1 VEQFLVSLLASE
13 ITTTTLVEEGE
24 DRLMTALTLVCLVC
38 SETTTTTMDVT
49 VVEGGGEMLLAL
61 MRLVSGSLVWK
72 AFSVVVVEVTVAV
85 TVADPIKDSPNGMVG
100 AKEDPT
106 RVGTKEDPTRDG
118 TKEDPTRD
126 GTKEDS
132 LRAVANVIIS

>member
-1 VEQFLVSLLASE
+1 VSLLASE
-13 ITTTTLVEEGE
+13 ITTTTTSLVEEGE

-38 SETTTTTMDVT
+38 LETTTTMDVT

-85 TVADPIKDSPNGMVG
+85 TVVDSIKDSPNGMVG

>member
-1 VEQFLVSLLASE
+1 VSLLASE

-38 SETTTTTMDVT
+38 LETTTTMDVT

-85 TVADPIKDSPNGMVG
+85 TVVDSIKDSPNGMVG
-100 AKEDPT
+100 A
-106 RVGTKEDPTRDG
+106 KEDPTRDG

>member
-1 VEQFLVSLLASE
+1 LVSLLASE
-13 ITTTTLVEEGE
+13 ITTTTTSLVEEGE

-38 SETTTTTMDVT
+38 LETTTTMDVT

-85 TVADPIKDSPNGMVG
+85 TVVDSIKDSPNGMVG
-100 AKEDPT
+100 AKGDPT

>member
-1 VEQFLVSLLASE
+1 VELFLVSLLASE

-38 SETTTTTMDVT
+38 LETTTMDVT

-72 AFSVVVVEVTVAV
+72 AFLVVVEITVAV
-85 TVADPIKDSPNGMVG
+85 IVADPIKDSPNGMVG

>member
-1 VEQFLVSLLASE
+1 LVSLLASE
-13 ITTTTLVEEGE
+13 ITTTTTSLVEEGE

-38 SETTTTTMDVT
+38 LETTTTMDVT

-72 AFSVVVVEVTVAV
+72 AFSVVVEVTVAV
-85 TVADPIKDSPNGMVG
+85 TVVDSIKDSPNGMVG

-118 TKEDPTRD
+118 TKED
-126 GTKEDS
+126 S
-132 LRAVANVIIS
+132 LRAVANAIIS

>member
-1 VEQFLVSLLASE
+1 LVSLLASE

-38 SETTTTTMDVT
+38 LETTTTMDVT

-85 TVADPIKDSPNGMVG
+85 TVVDSIKDSPNGMVG

-132 LRAVANVIIS
+132 LRAVVNAIIS

>member
-1 VEQFLVSLLASE
+1 
-13 ITTTTLVEEGE
+13 VEEGE

-38 SETTTTTMDVT
+38 LETTTTMDVT

-61 MRLVSGSLVWK
+61 MRLASGSLVWK

-85 TVADPIKDSPNGMVG
+85 TVVDSIKDSPNGMVG

-132 LRAVANVIIS
+132 LRAVANAIIS

>member
-1 VEQFLVSLLASE
+1 LVSLLASE
-13 ITTTTLVEEGE
+13 ITTTTTSLVEEGE

-38 SETTTTTMDVT
+38 LETTTTMDVT

-85 TVADPIKDSPNGMVG
+85 TVVDSIKDSPNGMVG

-118 TKEDPTRD
+118 TKED
-126 GTKEDS
+126 S

>member
-1 VEQFLVSLLASE
+1 LVSLLASE
-13 ITTTTLVEEGE
+13 ITTTTTSLVEEGE

-38 SETTTTTMDVT
+38 LETTTTMDVT

-85 TVADPIKDSPNGMVG
+85 TVVDSIKDSPNGMVG

-118 TKEDPTRD
+118 TKED
-126 GTKEDS
+126 S
-132 LRAVANVIIS
+132 LRAVVNAIIS

>member
-1 VEQFLVSLLASE
+1 VELFLVSLLASE

-38 SETTTTTMDVT
+38 LETTTMDVT

-85 TVADPIKDSPNGMVG
+85 TVVDSIKDSPNGMVG

-132 LRAVANVIIS
+132 LRAVANAIIS

>member
-1 VEQFLVSLLASE
+1 LVSLLASE
-13 ITTTTLVEEGE
+13 ITTTTTSLVEEGE

-38 SETTTTTMDVT
+38 LETTTTMDVT

-85 TVADPIKDSPNGMVG
+85 TVVDSIKDSPNGMVG
-100 AKEDPT
+100 AKGDPT
-106 RVGTKEDPTRDG
+106 RVG

-132 LRAVANVIIS
+132 LRAVANAIIS

>member
-1 VEQFLVSLLASE
+1 LVSLLASE

-38 SETTTTTMDVT
+38 LETTTTMDVT
-49 VVEGGGEMLLAL
+49 VEEGGGEMLLAL

-72 AFSVVVVEVTVAV
+72 AFSVVVEVTVAV
-85 TVADPIKDSPNGMVG
+85 TVVDSIKDSPNGMVG

-118 TKEDPTRD
+118 TKED
-126 GTKEDS
+126 S
-132 LRAVANVIIS
+132 LRAAANAIIS

>member
-1 VEQFLVSLLASE
+1 LVSLLASE
-13 ITTTTLVEEGE
+13 ITTTTTSLVEEGE

-38 SETTTTTMDVT
+38 LETTTTMDVT

-72 AFSVVVVEVTVAV
+72 AFLVVVVEVTVAV

-132 LRAVANVIIS
+132 LRAVANAIIS

>member
-1 VEQFLVSLLASE
+1 LVSLLASE

-38 SETTTTTMDVT
+38 LETTTTMDVT
-49 VVEGGGEMLLAL
+49 VEEGGGEMLLAL

-72 AFSVVVVEVTVAV
+72 AFLVVVVEVTVAV
-85 TVADPIKDSPNGMVG
+85 TVVDSIKDSPNGMVG

-106 RVGTKEDPTRDG
+106 RVGTKEDQTRVG

-132 LRAVANVIIS
+132 LRAVVNVIIS

>member
-1 VEQFLVSLLASE
+1 LVSLLASE
-13 ITTTTLVEEGE
+13 ITTTTTSLVEEGE

-38 SETTTTTMDVT
+38 LETTTTMDVT

-85 TVADPIKDSPNGMVG
+85 TVVDSIKDSPNGMVG

-132 LRAVANVIIS
+132 LRAVANAIIS

>member
-1 VEQFLVSLLASE
+1 
-13 ITTTTLVEEGE
+13 
-24 DRLMTALTLVCLVC
+24 MTALTLVCLVC
-38 SETTTTTMDVT
+38 LETTTTMDVT
-49 VVEGGGEMLLAL
+49 VVEGGGEMHLAL

-72 AFSVVVVEVTVAV
+72 AFSVVVVVEVTVAV
-85 TVADPIKDSPNGMVG
+85 TVVDSIKDSPNGMVG

-106 RVGTKEDPTRDG
+106 RVGTEEDPTRDG

-132 LRAVANVIIS
+132 PRAVANVIIS

>member
-1 VEQFLVSLLASE
+1 LVSLLASE

-38 SETTTTTMDVT
+38 LETTTTMDVT

-85 TVADPIKDSPNGMVG
+85 TVVDSIKDSPNGMVG

-118 TKEDPTRD
+118 TKED
-126 GTKEDS
+126 S

>member
-1 VEQFLVSLLASE
+1 LVSLLASE

-38 SETTTTTMDVT
+38 LETTTTMDVT
-49 VVEGGGEMLLAL
+49 VEEGGGEMLLAL

-72 AFSVVVVEVTVAV
+72 AFSVVVEVTVAV
-85 TVADPIKDSPNGMVG
+85 TVVDSIKDSPNGMVG

-118 TKEDPTRD
+118 TKED
-126 GTKEDS
+126 S
-132 LRAVANVIIS
+132 VRAVANVIIS

>member
-1 VEQFLVSLLASE
+1 MG
-13 ITTTTLVEEGE
+13 TTTTLVEEGE

-38 SETTTTTMDVT
+38 LETTTTMDVT

-72 AFSVVVVEVTVAV
+72 AFSVGVVEVTVAV
-85 TVADPIKDSPNGMVG
+85 TVVDSIKDSPNGMVG
-100 AKEDPT
+100 A
-106 RVGTKEDPTRDG
+106 
-118 TKEDPTRD
+118 KEDPTRD